1 MNSPQLANSGVETMD
16 PAQYSKEI
24 EDEVDK
30 CIQGLFKA
38 NNPTLSVDEFISI
51 LAKFK
56 DSQDKKDK
64 VSLLCSLVSK

>member
-1 MNSPQLANSGVETMD
+1 MD

-64 VSLLCSLVSK
+64 VSLAFVLCLLVPK